1 MNKIQIN
8 PCCRFPTNRGHW
20 LAYAAIFLI
29 LHMASKLQALS
40 LVGCEGAEADALDF
54 AGDFELDLGEMI
66 LVFRLGLEVC
76 FEVTH
81 PL

>member
-1 MNKIQIN
+1 MKAVKSNTKLTYTPI
-8 PCCRFPTNRGHW
+8 T
-20 LAYAAIFLI
+20 LV
-29 LHMASKLQALS
+29 LHVSGQFQTLGF
-40 LVGCEGAEADALDF
+40 VGCEGSEADALDL

>member
-1 MNKIQIN
+1 
-8 PCCRFPTNRGHW
+8 
-20 LAYAAIFLI
+20 
-29 LHMASKLQALS
+29 MASKLQALS